1 MAGADRK
8 TRDAAEIYLTA
19 AEAYP
24 ALEALFLEARSEISA
39 GFRVFDIRTRL
50 RGRGREVGR
59 TWADLIGH
67 TLARGVSFR
76 LILADFDPVVRP
88 SMHRETWR
96 ATASLMAA
104 GEASGRPDLL
114 SVIPAMH
121 PARVGLGMRLAF
133 WPKIAAKLRDE
144 ARRLNGLEAREAED
158 QLAHMPG
165 LKPHL
170 AGEHPHLRP
179 RIWPVAPL
187 IPASHHQKLAVFDR
201 ERLFIGGIDLN
212 ERRYDTPDH
221 DRPGRD
227 TWHDTQLL
235 IEGPA
240 AREAQAHLDTLL
252 SVANARQE
260 PPEMRHLL
268 RTISTRHRYT
278 GRFRL
283 SPKTIEKGLE
293 DAHIARARKARRLIY
308 LETQFFRSL
317 PVARALARAARD
329 TPDLRLLLVLPG
341 APEDVAYDNA
351 KEGDARYGEYLQ
363 AKCVHIVSKAFGD
376 RAFVMAPG
384 QPKHAGHKGRAS
396 LEEAPLVYLH
406 AKVAIFDHDAAIVS
420 SANLNGRSLRWDTE
434 AGVTLTEADTVQH
447 LRHRC
452 FAHWLPEDAE
462 DAYFTDETAIAAWAA
477 LADRNE
483 ERDPDD
489 REGFVM
495 RYPVAPARRFGRN
508 LPGLPE
514 ELV

>member
-170 AGEHPHLRP
+170 AGRAADPGF
-179 RIWPVAPL
+179 
-187 IPASHHQKLAVFDR
+187 ASSETGRV
-201 ERLFIGGIDLN
+201 
-212 ERRYDTPDH
+212 
-221 DRPGRD
+221 RPGTALHR
-227 TWHDTQLL
+227 
-235 IEGPA
+235 
-240 AREAQAHLDTLL
+240 
-252 SVANARQE
+252 
-260 PPEMRHLL
+260 
-268 RTISTRHRYT
+268 RHR
-278 GRFRL
+278 
-283 SPKTIEKGLE
+283 
-293 DAHIARARKARRLIY
+293 
-308 LETQFFRSL
+308 
-317 PVARALARAARD
+317 
-329 TPDLRLLLVLPG
+329 
-341 APEDVAYDNA
+341 PE
-351 KEGDARYGEYLQ
+351 
-363 AKCVHIVSKAFGD
+363 
-376 RAFVMAPG
+376 
-384 QPKHAGHKGRAS
+384 
-396 LEEAPLVYLH
+396 
-406 AKVAIFDHDAAIVS
+406 
-420 SANLNGRSLRWDTE
+420 
-434 AGVTLTEADTVQH
+434 
-447 LRHRC
+447 
-452 FAHWLPEDAE
+452 
-462 DAYFTDETAIAAWAA
+462 
-477 LADRNE
+477 
-483 ERDPDD
+483 
-489 REGFVM
+489 
-495 RYPVAPARRFGRN
+495 
-508 LPGLPE
+508 
-514 ELV
+514 